1 MMADGTHARVP
12 SRFAIVESMK
22 IVIATGI
29 YPPEVGGPSYYAQ
42 GLSRALHAAG
52 HDAPVVTY
60 GVLKRLPTGI
70 RHLAYMFR
78 LAPRLPGADAVVALD
93 TFSVALPVVLLAR
106 LFRVPVVI
114 RTGGDFVWEHY
125 LERTGDLLPLVR
137 FYGEH
142 KPLSLKERIIFAL
155 TRSALSHA
163 FVVFS
168 TELQRDVWQKPYG
181 LALGRTGIIGNAVDG
196 PLSPEEPR
204 VKNFLWHVRPIAMKN
219 GERLHAAF
227 ARARATHSDI
237 TLEEGLI
244 SKKELLERMKSCYAV
259 ILPSLTEISPNY
271 ILDALRFKKPFILD
285 KYSGF
290 AQWLAPYGTLVDSL
304 DENDIARAIE
314 TLAEPAGYEE
324 ALKKAAAF
332 SYVRTYDDIARDF
345 LGLVRQGRQ

>member
-1 MMADGTHARVP
+1 
-12 SRFAIVESMK
+12 MK

-42 GLSRALHAAG
+42 GLAEALRAAG

-60 GVLKRLPTGI
+60 GLLKVLPTGI

-78 LAPRLPGADAVVALD
+78 LAPRLIGADAVVALD
-93 TFSVALPVVLLAR
+93 TFSVALPAVLLAR
-106 LFRVPVVI
+106 LFRIPVIV

-227 ARARATHSDI
+227 ARARVKHPDI

-244 SKKELLERMKSCYAV
+244 SKQELLERMKSCYAV
-259 ILPSLTEISPNY
+259 VLPSITEISPNY
-271 ILDALRFKKPFILD
+271 ILDALRFKKPFIMD

-290 AQWLAPYGTLVDSL
+290 AGWLGPYGTLVDPL
-304 DENDIARAIE
+304 DRNDIVRALE
-314 TLAEPAGYEE
+314 ALAEPAGYEE
-324 ALKKAAAF
+324 ALQKAAAF
-332 SYVRTYDDIARDF
+332 SYVRTYEDVARDF
-345 LGLVRQGRQ
+345 LELLATRATP